1 MADRAEPTGLGLVA
15 WRGRDT
21 NGLVGCTP
29 GDATIVGRAAWS
41 GGDLT
46 VSSGSSRL
54 GAEGVPDTEI
64 TITDERVCGSVV
76 VQEGVFGDTRTGSL
90 VTPGDQ
96 VIPAPRRSLEAP
108 CADFFEVE
116 GGPHQ
121 VRAVLRPGRIARST
135 RADARPGRCR
145 LV

>member
-1 MADRAEPTGLGLVA
+1 
-15 WRGRDT
+15 
-21 NGLVGCTP
+21 
-29 GDATIVGRAAWS
+29 VGRATCS

-116 GGPHQ
+116 GGRIKSELYYGQ
-121 VRAVLRPGRIARST
+121 VELLAQLGLMPAPAAAAS
-135 RADARPGRCR
+135 
-145 LV
+145 